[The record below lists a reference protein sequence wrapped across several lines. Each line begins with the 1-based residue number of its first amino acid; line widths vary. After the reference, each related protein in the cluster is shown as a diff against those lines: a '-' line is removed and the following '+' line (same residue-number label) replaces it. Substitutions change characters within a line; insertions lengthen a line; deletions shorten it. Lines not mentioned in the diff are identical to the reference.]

1 MEEVNE
7 FSSLS
12 AYIESFRLIIDDEYN
27 YIVNYDWTKVDNSK
41 SMKEGYAVE
50 EDIVSN
56 AVGHLKNMHQ
66 YQKAETK
73 LYKKWYGVLIKF
85 FDLHKKRVS
94 YFQNLSLSDLDV
106 QGVFAFRRKVS
117 AELAKMQVIINRTKL
132 IEQENETRLPRIKND
147 IPISIPMSK
156 VIDKNFPHIR
166 EGINK
171 KIQQYVN
178 EGKIV
183 IPKEAKEY
191 FKNIG
196 IEAVR

>member
-73 LYKKWYGVLIKF
+73 LYKKWYSVLIKF
-85 FDLHKKRVS
+85 FDLHKERVS
-94 YFQNLSLSDLDV
+94 YFQNLSLSDLDFEI

-117 AELAKMQVIINRTKL
+117 AELAKMQVVINRTKL

-196 IEAVR
+196 IV

>member
-85 FDLHKKRVS
+85 FDLH
-94 YFQNLSLSDLDV
+94 
-106 QGVFAFRRKVS
+106 
-117 AELAKMQVIINRTKL
+117 
-132 IEQENETRLPRIKND
+132 
-147 IPISIPMSK
+147 
-156 VIDKNFPHIR
+156 
-166 EGINK
+166 
-171 KIQQYVN
+171 
-178 EGKIV
+178 
-183 IPKEAKEY
+183 
-191 FKNIG
+191 
-196 IEAVR
+196 